1 MRRYGTLLVR
11 GVAPPLTHV
20 EAAVVVAE
28 EIAKSLKQI
37 RRKDWDGRDLKK
49 LEEITRNMDKYFD
62 G

>member
-1 MRRYGTLLVR
+1 MRRCGTLLVR

-20 EAAVVVAE
+20 EAVVAE

-37 RRKDWDGRDLKK
+37 KRKDWDGHDLKK

>member
-1 MRRYGTLLVR
+1 MRRCGTLLVR

-20 EAAVVVAE
+20 EAVVAE

-37 RRKDWDGRDLKK
+37 KRKDWDGRELKK
-49 LEEITRNMDKYFD
+49 LEGINRNMDKYFD